1 MALPIGGKMRESI
14 DGMADKGKVRLNV
27 AVGCSSYLQAAQV
40 LQSGM
45 CAAVL
50 PDTAL
55 SAMNAAQFHRLPL
68 RDRYTLCLAWSARNA
83 DTRPALAGLI
93 AQLTETMALS

>member
-1 MALPIGGKMRESI
+1 MRETAER
-14 DGMADKGKVRLNV
+14 MAEKAGVKTTVV
-27 AVGCSSYLQAAQV
+27 VGCSSYLHAAQV

-50 PDTAL
+50 PDIAL
-55 SAMNAAQFHRLPL
+55 PPLKLTQFYRLSLPN
-68 RDRYTLCLAWSARNA
+68 RYTLCLAWSARNA

-93 AQLTETMALS
+93 QQMQEKMALGV

>member
-1 MALPIGGKMRESI
+1 
-14 DGMADKGKVRLNV
+14 MADKARVRMNV
-27 AVGCSSYLQAAQV
+27 LVGCSSYLQAAQV
-40 LQSGM
+40 LQAGM

-55 SAMNAAQFHRLPL
+55 SALKAAQFHRIPL
-68 RDRYTLCLAWSARNA
+68 TDRFTLCLAWSARNA

-93 AQLTETMALS
+93 QQMSERMVVSLSVTAQTR